1 MKTFMFQINYH
12 HWYSG
17 RTVEIKL
24 GIVKAAN
31 SAEAEKK
38 VWDIYGADNASMPN
52 GIIDISDKET
62 VSYGV
67 YAHDFHIKEG

>member
-17 RTVEIKL
+17 RTVEIKI
-24 GIVKAAN
+24 GIIKAADL
-31 SAEAEKK
+31 AEEEKK
-38 VWDIYGADNASMPN
+38 VWDMYGTDNASMPN
-52 GIIDISDKET
+52 CIIDISDEET

-67 YAHDFHIKEG
+67 YSHDFQIKEK